1 MLHLCRWTAWRVVL
15 DLNVIH
21 DTQKHPKN
29 SYATTLKSLNVSETL
44 LFRHVVHRNLQRL
57 RPMLD
62 FYVALVMSLRRI
74 GLAKCWDVKDLPW
87 VMSFIAPN
95 VWNQTKSWSGVCKLG
110 CNNLGYMAFLQMGV
124 SKNSGTPK
132 TSILIGF
139 SIINHPFG
147 GAHPYFWKHP
157 YLWVVWFHVPW
168 CSRFDSCR
176 LDFWLEMC
184 PSRNRDTHGILR
196 LSILKL
202 WTSWSLDGRAPQSQ
216 TERLW
221 TKRLAATSW
230 KFSNSLGG
238 RASQQCAGGLD
249 KIFVLVVVSN
259 IFYFHPYL
267 GKIPI
272 LTNIFQKGLKPP
284 TSCV

>member
-1 MLHLCRWTAWRVVL
+1 MLHLCRWTAWRVML
-15 DLNVIH
+15 DWNVIH
-21 DTQKHPKN
+21 DTQKHPQN

-44 LFRHVVHRNLQRL
+44 LFRRVVHRNLQRL

-95 VWNQTKSWSGVCKLG
+95 VWNQTNSWRFPSKLG
-110 CNNLGYMAFLQMGV
+110 CNNLGVHGIFA
-124 SKNSGTPK
+124 
-132 TSILIGF
+132 
-139 SIINHPFG
+139 
-147 GAHPYFWKHP
+147 

-202 WTSWSLDGRAPQSQ
+202 WTSWSLDGTFDQ
-216 TERLW
+216 
-221 TKRLAATSW
+221 K
-230 KFSNSLGG
+230 SN
-238 RASQQCAGGLD
+238 RETLD
-249 KIFVLVVVSN
+249 QKVGS
-259 IFYFHPYL
+259 YL
-267 GKIPI
+267 MK
-272 LTNIFQKGLKPP
+272 
-284 TSCV
+284 V

>member
-1 MLHLCRWTAWRVVL
+1 
-15 DLNVIH
+15 
-21 DTQKHPKN
+21 
-29 SYATTLKSLNVSETL
+29 
-44 LFRHVVHRNLQRL
+44 
-57 RPMLD
+57 
-62 FYVALVMSLRRI
+62 
-74 GLAKCWDVKDLPW
+74 
-87 VMSFIAPN
+87 MSFIAPN
-95 VWNQTKSWSGVCKLG
+95 VWNQTNSRRFPSKLG
-110 CNNLGYMAFLQMGV
+110 CNNLGVHGIFA
-124 SKNSGTPK
+124 
-132 TSILIGF
+132 
-139 SIINHPFG
+139 
-147 GAHPYFWKHP
+147 
-157 YLWVVWFHVPW
+157 YLWAVWFHVPW

-176 LDFWLEMC
+176 LGFWLEMC

-216 TERLW
+216 TERRW